1 MTQATVSRDIRD
13 LKLTKV
19 PAENGRQK
27 YAVLQSAQNGMTEK
41 YVRILR
47 DGFSSMDMAQNIL
60 VLKTVS
66 GMAMAVAAALD
77 AMNWNE
83 IVGCIAGD
91 DTIMC
96 AVRTVDDTIL
106 LMEKIKKL
114 LEQSTGERMLQNLHV
129 KNLALIDEAEVDFS
143 GGLNILTGKPVPEN
157 QLSWGVSVLPWAED
171 IQQICFVRE
180 PIRDL

>member
-1 MTQATVSRDIRD
+1 MLISSNDLGSQEEVLNALAREGFKVTQATVSRDIRD

-114 LEQSTGERMLQNLHV
+114 LEQ
-129 KNLALIDEAEVDFS
+129 
-143 GGLNILTGKPVPEN
+143 
-157 QLSWGVSVLPWAED
+157 
-171 IQQICFVRE
+171 
-180 PIRDL
+180 